1 MLGRTNKMG
10 EEEEVRARFLKQPMQ
25 QLVGVEVVSCGRIR
39 AGVE

>member
-1 MLGRTNKMG
+1 MG